1 MKVGAYMKK
10 VLSIIFYIIA
20 ILFLGIYLIIDNN
33 SRIMLSEVGRMFFL
47 CGSCIFLYFGGLL
60 LSKYKN
66 NNKYMKTNL
75 WIFFI
80 LYLLLLITLT
90 LFDSSWGRNGFN
102 TFNLNIKDYLKNNTN
117 LIPFKTIIDYIN
129 KFNSMYPTK
138 QVLLN
143 LIGNLAA
150 FAPMAIFLPL
160 LFMRQNK
167 FKNYLITNAL
177 IILSI
182 ELLQLI
188 TASGRFD
195 IDDFIL
201 NLLGSIL
208 MYGVIKIKS
217 VNNLIRNIFL
227 LEKIKIT
234 IQNYIKIFISLIFVF
249 LTSVLIVKYRN
260 KLYNDNVNDYVKRHN
275 PKIEIIDETK
285 YCSEALEKFYE
296 DALFIYYYPCI
307 KSDNVYAVIN
317 DNEKYLIKDIL
328 NNDNFIYIVDINKI
342 IERFDYYNIQY
353 IKDEKY
359 NKINF
364 NIKLNSVDN
373 VYSAPNYYVI
383 IENNDN
389 LEVKFNN
396 RNAELDDHEYNI
408 DLYLIPKNEGNTK
421 IKVVFKNNET
431 GEVIESYN
439 YNVVID
445 ENMNISYNL
454 IGKTL

>member
-33 SRIMLSEVGRMFFL
+33 SRIMLSEIGRMFFL

-117 LIPFKTIIDYIN
+117 LIPFKTIIDYIS

-227 LEKIKIT
+227 LEKNKIT
-234 IQNYIKIFISLIFVF
+234 IQSYIKIFISLIFVF
-249 LTSVLIVKYRN
+249 LTSVLVVKYRN

-296 DALFIYYYPCI
+296 DDLFIYYYPCI

-328 NNDNFIYIVDINKI
+328 NNDNSIYTVDFNKI

-359 NKINF
+359 NKISF

-396 RNAELDDHEYNI
+396 RNASYENNKYNI
-408 DLYLIPKNEGNTK
+408 DLYLIPKKEGNTN
-421 IKVVFKNNET
+421 IKVVFKNNEL

-445 ENMNISYNL
+445 ENLNVSYKS
-454 IGKTL
+454 I